1 MLKIYVML
9 CSFIDGVL
17 KNWSNQQKI
26 YPKRKIFFGQSKLI
40 IQIYSMSMMDMVK
53 ICWYLLDFLFP
64 LLSASEISKC
74 DPISQRKKPPR
85 QLQYKWNT
93 GMVQISS
100 RNMDY
105 SRTCLNKCNMFAANP
120 TFARIGSR
128 ISFDMLK
135 SLRRASV
142 FYFPK
147 PKTLNP

>member
-17 KNWSNQQKI
+17 KNWSNQQKR
-26 YPKRKIFFGQSKLI
+26 YPKREICLGQSKLI

-64 LLSASEISKC
+64 LLSASEKSKC
-74 DPISQRKKPPR
+74 DPISHRKKPPR

-105 SRTCLNKCNMFAANP
+105 SRNVKISATCSLQTPRLPASDPAYRLTCSNP
-120 TFARIGSR
+120 CVGLAFLLS
-128 ISFDMLK
+128 
-135 SLRRASV
+135 
-142 FYFPK
+142 
-147 PKTLNP
+147 KT